1 MIDDQIAFV
10 MAERVAGHR
19 EEEEV
24 GGTAVLHFC
33 SNHLSYGVVQRM
45 FLLSCLVPRSPV
57 CVSGCLMCILVMS
70 TIPHSQEDEGLSE
83 EERRRMSI
91 EEVRVTSPIRDIPTV
106 VEW

>member
-1 MIDDQIAFV
+1 
-10 MAERVAGHR
+10 
-19 EEEEV
+19 
-24 GGTAVLHFC
+24 
-33 SNHLSYGVVQRM
+33 
-45 FLLSCLVPRSPV
+45 
-57 CVSGCLMCILVMS
+57 MCILVMS